1 MNEIYTLKLTKDQ
14 LNIINMALIELP
26 FKVVANLINEINEQ
40 LIVKED
46 EEVKL

>member
-1 MNEIYTLKLTKDQ
+1 MDEIYTLKLTKDQ

-26 FKVVANLINEINEQ
+26 FKVVANLINDINEQ

>member
-1 MNEIYTLKLTKDQ
+1 MDEIYTLKLTKGQ

-26 FKVVANLINEINEQ
+26 FKVVANLINDINQQ